1 MVREEMDPKQEV
13 KDWIEGWKGKDRDPE
28 DLEDFWDSR
37 AKEFNEKVP
46 EKPCG
51 NSEVVNLLKE
61 KGYLTEKMEVLDI
74 GSGPGKHTLALACE
88 VKRVVA
94 MDISQ
99 KMLKELENNVQSMG
113 YRNVESLK
121 ANWQEV
127 DLSERGWEKN
137 FDLVFA
143 SMSPGIDNYE
153 DLDKMIRASRKYCY
167 LSGFVRKEDLVGDEI
182 EEQLQKK
189 YPKKKHRGDKV
200 YYVFNILYKLGYF
213 PEVTYQHRSW
223 EKEWTLEDAKEHYR
237 KKFSMGYALD
247 RQDLKGLEEIL
258 EKHQRNGRVREK
270 SKVTKGILTWKVFAK

>member
-1 MVREEMDPKQEV
+1 MDEKQGV
-13 KDWIEGWKGKDRDPE
+13 KYWIDSWKGKNRDPE

-46 EKPCG
+46 EIPCG
-51 NSEVVNLLKE
+51 NSEVVNRLKE

-94 MDISQ
+94 MDISE
-99 KMLKELENNVQSMG
+99 KMLKELQNNVQSRG

-121 ANWQEV
+121 ANWQEL
-127 DLSERGWEKN
+127 DLSARGWEKS

-167 LSGFVRKEDLVGDEI
+167 LSGFVRKEDLVGNEI
-182 EEQLQKK
+182 ERHLLKK
-189 YPKKKHRGDKV
+189 YPKKKHRGEKV

-223 EKEWTLEDAKEHYR
+223 EKERTLEEAKEHYK
-237 KKFSMGYALD
+237 KKFSMRYSLD
-247 RQDLKGLEEIL
+247 KEDLRDLEEIL
-258 EKHQRNGRVREK
+258 EKHEQNGRVTEK
-270 SKVTKGILTWKVFAK
+270 SKITKGMLTWQVS

>member
-1 MVREEMDPKQEV
+1 MNEKPGVEY
-13 KDWIEGWKGKDRDPE
+13 WIESWKGKRRDPE

-94 MDISQ
+94 MDISD
-99 KMLKELENNVQSMG
+99 KMLKELQNNAQSLG

-121 ANWQEV
+121 ANWQAV
-127 DLSERGWEKN
+127 DLSERGWEKR

-167 LSGFVRKEDLVGDEI
+167 LSGFVRKEDLVGREI
-182 EEQLQKK
+182 EKKLEEKYPQKK
-189 YPKKKHRGDKV
+189 HHGNKV
-200 YYVFNILYKLGYF
+200 YYVFNILYMLGYF

-223 EKEWTLEDAKEHYR
+223 EKERTLEDAKEHYQ
-237 KKFSMGYALD
+237 KKFSMRYDLD
-247 RQDLKGLEEIL
+247 KEDLKNLEKIL
-258 EKHQRNGRVREK
+258 EKHGKNGIVTEK
-270 SKVTKGILTWKVFAK
+270 SKVTKGILTWKV